1 MKKYI
6 LSNRTDANATRLL
19 GIINAFYIA
28 EKLNTDAFFTWNEKL
43 EKYVKDRTHL
53 ASNKSFNK

>member
-43 EKYVKDRTHL
+43 GVVNTNTLFGISKK
-53 ASNKSFNK
+53 FND